1 MLRTISILA
10 TSILL
15 AAPSN
20 PLAAQNVDVS
30 QPSPSNRATVSTS
43 RKVARAT
50 DVLTT
55 EEWHR
60 VDAAVDRGLAFLA
73 TQQQED
79 GSFPS
84 MDHAQPAVTSLC
96 VLAFMSHGYNLGDGK
111 YAKRL
116 DRAKDFIVSCQKP
129 NGLVAL
135 FGPDG
140 ANISRNV
147 DLAVGTAAAYN
158 HAISSLTLSQ
168 MYGMIEAKRS
178 ATLQPIIRKAVGA
191 TLQMQKW
198 PKDQAIDRGGWR
210 YVNDFNSTDSDLSV
224 TGWQLMFLRSARDAG
239 FQVPKEAIDDA
250 VAYVR
255 RTFDKEHGSFLYN
268 ITGIGE
274 RRTRGM
280 AGAGI
285 LALGHAGFHNS
296 VEAQRAGQ
304 WLMQYRFDVYNDS
317 RAFPGRDR
325 YHYSLFMCCQGMYQ
339 LGSPYWE
346 KFFPPTVRVLLDH
359 QRPDGSWDAE
369 SYQRDRQYGKS
380 YTTALVILSLGAAD
394 QLLPIY
400 QR

>member
-1 MLRTISILA
+1 MPRAIEILVIVFMLGVVSHQ
-10 TSILL
+10 LL
-15 AAPSN
+15 AKNIDIVPHDRSSRAN
-20 PLAAQNVDVS
+20 LAA
-30 QPSPSNRATVSTS
+30 S
-43 RKVARAT
+43 RKDNAPAK
-50 DVLTT
+50 VLSS
-55 EEWHR
+55 EEWRR

-73 TQQQED
+73 SQQLAN

-96 VLAFMSHGYNLGDGK
+96 VLAFMANGHSPGEGEYG
-111 YAKRL
+111 KRL
-116 DRAKDFIVSCQKP
+116 ERAKEFIVSCQRP
-129 NGLVAL
+129 NGLVTL
-135 FGPDG
+135 YGPEG
-140 ANISRNV
+140 ANITRDV
-147 DLAVGTAAAYN
+147 DLMVGTSAAYN

-168 MYGMIEAKRS
+168 AYGMIQTKRS
-178 ATLQPIIRKAVGA
+178 ASLQPVIRKAVSA

-198 PKDQAIDRGGWR
+198 PKDQSVDRGGWR
-210 YVNDFNSTDSDLSV
+210 YVNDFNGTDSDLSV

-239 FQVPKEAIDDA
+239 FPVPKEAIDDA
-250 VAYVR
+250 VEYIR
-255 RTFDKEHGSFLYN
+255 RSFDKEYGSFVYN

-304 WLMQYRFDVYNDS
+304 WLMQYPFDVYNDS

-339 LGSPYWE
+339 LGSPYWG
-346 KFFPPTVRVLLDH
+346 KFFPSTVRVALDH
-359 QRPDGSWDAE
+359 QQPDGSWEAE
-369 SYQRDRQYGKS
+369 KYKRDRQYGNS
-380 YTTALVILSLGAAD
+380 YTSALVILSLGAAN
-394 QLLPIY
+394 QLLPIF

>member
-1 MLRTISILA
+1 MRRAIGILIIVLLFGEVPDQLSA
-10 TSILL
+10 QGTSDTARDSRRLSTL
-15 AAPSN
+15 TAARKDDTP
-20 PLAAQNVDVS
+20 ANVL
-30 QPSPSNRATVSTS
+30 S
-43 RKVARAT
+43 R
-50 DVLTT
+50 

-60 VDAAVDRGLAFLA
+60 LDTAVDRGLVFLA
-73 TQQQED
+73 SQQQAD

-84 MDHAQPAVTSLC
+84 VEHAQPAVTSLC
-96 VLAFMSHGYNLGDGK
+96 LLAFMSHGHNPGEGTYG
-111 YAKRL
+111 KRL
-116 DRAKDFIVSCQKP
+116 DRAKDFIISCQKP

-135 FGPDG
+135 YGPEG
-140 ANISRNV
+140 AIISRNV
-147 DLAVGTAAAYN
+147 QIVVGVAAAYN

-178 ATLQPIIRKAVGA
+178 ASVQSVIQKGVAA

-198 PKDQAIDRGGWR
+198 PTDHAVDRGGWR

-239 FQVPKEAIDDA
+239 FPVPKEAIDDA
-250 VAYVR
+250 VNYVR
-255 RTFDKEHGSFLYN
+255 RTFDKERGSFVYN

-296 VEAQRAGQ
+296 VEAKRTGE
-304 WLMQYRFDVYNDS
+304 WLLQYRFDIYNDS

-339 LGSPYWE
+339 MGSPYWE
-346 KFFPPTVRVLLDH
+346 QFFPPTVRIVLDH
-359 QRPDGSWDAE
+359 QQSDGSWDAE
-369 SYQRDRQYGKS
+369 SYQRDRQYGNS
-380 YTTALVILSLGAAD
+380 YTTALTILSLGAAN
-394 QLLPIY
+394 QLLPIF